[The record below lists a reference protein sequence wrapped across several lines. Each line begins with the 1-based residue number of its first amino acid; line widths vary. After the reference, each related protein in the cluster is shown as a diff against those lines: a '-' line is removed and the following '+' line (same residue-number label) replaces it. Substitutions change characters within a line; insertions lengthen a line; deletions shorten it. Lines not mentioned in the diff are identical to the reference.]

1 MQGLESKQLEFAKT
15 LGEAKTVAEQHISE
29 LEVELDTCRRDL
41 ELERGLAN
49 AAREDFQ
56 RSRKRQ
62 DEENAELEQ
71 QLTQVRSLTQ

>member
-15 LGEAKTVAEQHISE
+15 LGEATTVAEE
-29 LEVELDTCRRDL
+29 LEVELENCRSDL
-41 ELERGLAN
+41 ELERGLAS
-49 AAREDFQ
+49 AAREEFQ